1 MITISDNQEWHFK
14 ILSIVWM
21 LFSVWA
27 VILQTL
33 LQEKIVKITTWNQST
48 GWQREIGLWNLG
60 AVVLVAMH
68 LALQVAVTSIL
79 VPVLLVW
86 SGLFGVNHFVAYLKN
101 KKAGGH
107 LSGFIMN
114 LFPFIWSAV
123 IILFVK

>member
-1 MITISDNQEWHFK
+1 MTISENQEWHFK
-14 ILSIVWM
+14 VLSIVWM
-21 LFSVWA
+21 LFSIWA

-33 LQEKIVKITTWNQST
+33 LQEKIVKMTTWNHSA
-48 GWQREIGLWNLG
+48 GWQREIGLWNVG
-60 AVVLVAMH
+60 AVVLVALH
-68 LALQVAVTSIL
+68 LVLKITVTPIL

-86 SGLFGVNHFVAYLKN
+86 SGLFGVNHFVAYLKD